1 MDATPEA
8 IEAQLAQIRAELSE
22 SINELA
28 GMLDPKKLGE
38 QAKEQALEKVGLAK
52 DQALE
57 KVSQAKSS
65 AMGLIDDAR
74 AGDTRAMAI
83 VAGTAIGL
91 TLAIGLLASRG
102 GRDRA

>member
-38 QAKEQALEKVGLAK
+38 QAKEQALEKVG
-52 DQALE
+52 
-57 KVSQAKSS
+57 QAKSS

-91 TLAIGLLASRG
+91 TLAVGLLASRG